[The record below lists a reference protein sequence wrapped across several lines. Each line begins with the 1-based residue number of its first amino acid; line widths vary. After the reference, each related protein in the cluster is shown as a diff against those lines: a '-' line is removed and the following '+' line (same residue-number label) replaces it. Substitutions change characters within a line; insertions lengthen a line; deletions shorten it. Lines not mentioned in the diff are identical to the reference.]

1 MSLFPKK
8 IQVGARDS
16 LLSKVQVEEVL
27 QAIQEHH
34 PEIEFATSFLQT
46 KGDKDQL
53 TSLLH
58 LGKSDFFTKELDDL
72 LLNKECRITIH
83 SAKDLPEP
91 LPKGLTLIACTKGQD
106 SSDVLVLKKG
116 EKSLASGSKVG
127 TSSLRRIE
135 NVKKSYKS
143 AICVDIRGTIEK
155 RLMLLEE
162 GKVDAL
168 VLPTA
173 ALLRLKLH
181 ANTIPLPGESC
192 PLQGRL
198 AILAREGDLE
208 MQELFSLLDSP

>member
-16 LLSKVQVEEVL
+16 LLSKAQVEEVL

-34 PEIEFATSFLQT
+34 PEIEFETFFLKT

-53 TSLLH
+53 SSLLH
-58 LGKSDFFTKELDDL
+58 MGKSDFFTKELDDL
-72 LLNKECRITIH
+72 LLNEQCRITIH

-91 LPKGLTLIACTKGQD
+91 LPKGLSLIACTKGQD
-106 SSDVLVLKKG
+106 PSDVLVLKKG
-116 EKSLASGSKVG
+116 EKTLANSAKVG

-135 NVKKSYKS
+135 NVRKVHKQ

-181 ANTIPLPGESC
+181 ANTMPLPGEPC

-208 MQELFSLLDSP
+208 MKELFSPLDGQ